1 MLFHVTPGDTTRGN
15 DVTLI
20 RLPFGPQHPALDLES
35 IHFTFEVDG
44 ERVVSVQPRL
54 GYMHRGIE
62 KLAELRTYQQNIH
75 LVERI
80 CGICSQAHA
89 ICFSQ
94 AVEEIAHIQIPNRA
108 RYLRT
113 IIAELERIQ
122 NHFLWLGVAA
132 HEIGFQTLFMY
143 TWRDRELVLDAVEAM
158 TGKRVNYGINTIGG
172 LRRDLTSD
180 HCNLLQKTLDQLE
193 TRSSY
198 YKKIC
203 TTEPTILKRT
213 VDVGVLTK
221 TQAITFGAVGPTA
234 RASGIARDIRR
245 DDPYAAYDEIPFNVI
260 TSTGC
265 DVASRLNVRLDE
277 LFESIEI
284 IRYALTHLPE
294 GKIQVQVPRSVPPG
308 DAISR
313 VEAPRGEDFH
323 YVRANGTNKPARV
336 KVRAPTLANI
346 LPLCNMFTGMNIAD
360 IPIVIAGIDPC
371 IACAERLT
379 IHNISTDTVRV
390 VSRGELKHI
399 SQRNI

>member
-1 MLFHVTPGDTTRGN
+1 M
-15 DVTLI
+15 TLI

-44 ERVVSVQPRL
+44 ERVVSVKPRL

-62 KLAELRTYQQNIH
+62 KLAETRTYQQNIH

-89 ICFSQ
+89 ICFAQ
-94 AVEEIAHIQIPNRA
+94 AVEEIAEIEIPARA

-143 TWRDRELVLDAVEAM
+143 TWRDRELVLDVVEAM

-172 LRRDLTSD
+172 LRRDLLPQ
-180 HCNLLQKTLDQLE
+180 HQELLQKTLHRLE
-193 TRSSY
+193 TRSTY

-203 TTEPTILKRT
+203 KTEPTILKRT
-213 VDVGVLTK
+213 VDIGILPQ
-221 TQAITFGAVGPTA
+221 TQAIILGAVGPTV
-234 RASGIARDIRR
+234 RASGVANDIRK

-260 TSTGC
+260 TSDGC
-265 DVASRLNVRLDE
+265 DVASRLYVRLDE
-277 LFESIEI
+277 LFESINI
-284 IRYALTHLPE
+284 IRYALTHLPG
-294 GKIQVQVPRSVPPG
+294 GKIVEPAPRAIPDG

-323 YVRANGTNKPARV
+323 YIRANGTNKPARL

-360 IPIVIAGIDPC
+360 IPVVIAGIDPC
-371 IACAERLT
+371 IACAERVTL
-379 IHNISTDTVRV
+379 HNISTNTIHVL
-390 VSRGELKHI
+390 SREELKH
-399 SQRNI
+399 RAP